1 MCPGVCTTRSPPATG
16 STAPCANSSD
26 TATLGS
32 FFIANR
38 PATRAIRVERSVRG
52 ARPSRR

>member
-1 MCPGVCTTRSPPATG
+1 VCTTRSPPATG